1 MENQIFNQYA
11 AGRRRDWCGG
21 DYFNSC
27 GADRSCHHFQIPAY
41 QSGADNFRKD
51 YQRKRGNLERS
62 DARKLKGEITVFLS
76 LIFILLVS
84 FAGAVMESASIQMA
98 KNYRR
103 ADMNRAIE
111 SVFAEYQKELL
122 EEYEIFALDAGYE
135 TGRYSEQNLI
145 DRLEYYGAGS
155 MEHRISR
162 IQFLT
167 DHGCQSFL
175 EQTAYYMEQKYGI
188 DKVKDWTGMTSVWGQ
203 QEDQA
208 GKLQTEEKE
217 KEQELEDLL
226 NANEGELPEEEN
238 PIAHV
243 GELQQSPILKLVLPK
258 DAAVSEKQL
267 AEADLLEHRE
277 KNTGWGDFS
286 DVAEAGGTI
295 TTLLFG
301 EYLLEHFS
309 MFTDEEKT
317 GALDYELEY
326 ILEGKA
332 SDRENLEA
340 VVKKLMLLRFVPNY
354 AYIQTDAAMKA
365 EAEAMAL
372 TLCSL
377 LAVPAITAAAAQV
390 ILLAWAYG
398 ETVMDLRSLLSG
410 NRVPLI
416 KSKESWQLSLSSLL
430 TLGTEEDQS
439 EGMDTEGGLLYREYL
454 RMLLFLEKQE
464 SCAVRALG
472 IIEQNLRQRHGQAGF
487 RADICV
493 SRMEIVSAVTLRR
506 GIRYDFPTYFGYQ

>member
-1 MENQIFNQYA
+1 
-11 AGRRRDWCGG
+11 
-21 DYFNSC
+21 
-27 GADRSCHHFQIPAY
+27 
-41 QSGADNFRKD
+41 
-51 YQRKRGNLERS
+51 
-62 DARKLKGEITVFLS
+62 
-76 LIFILLVS
+76 
-84 FAGAVMESASIQMA
+84 
-98 KNYRR
+98 
-103 ADMNRAIE
+103 
-111 SVFAEYQKELL
+111 
-122 EEYEIFALDAGYE
+122 
-135 TGRYSEQNLI
+135 
-145 DRLEYYGAGS
+145 
-155 MEHRISR
+155 
-162 IQFLT
+162 
-167 DHGCQSFL
+167 
-175 EQTAYYMEQKYGI
+175 
-188 DKVKDWTGMTSVWGQ
+188 
-203 QEDQA
+203 
-208 GKLQTEEKE
+208 
-217 KEQELEDLL
+217 
-226 NANEGELPEEEN
+226 
-238 PIAHV
+238 
-243 GELQQSPILKLVLPK
+243 
-258 DAAVSEKQL
+258 
-267 AEADLLEHRE
+267 
-277 KNTGWGDFS
+277 
-286 DVAEAGGTI
+286 
-295 TTLLFG
+295 TLLFG

-472 IIEQNLRQRHGQAGF
+472 
-487 RADICV
+487 
-493 SRMEIVSAVTLRR
+493 
-506 GIRYDFPTYFGYQ
+506 